1 MWERFRVC
9 LRISCKFSWR
19 DLVDFSE
26 ALGWDFDSRSDGE
39 TRFLLRVGSLRN
51 SLKRHPFWSAWEK
64 KVVGSALEIVKDAT
78 SAFWPDIFY
87 DICHSTQSLSWTH
100 TKWVLPGVHL
110 WTSGIWICPAS
121 IFRTQEGFWMLLDVG
136 WGYTGPRKRTV
147 CSCFRLG
154 FATPCI
160 WHRDRGVF
168 FIAQWCQVGQY
179 V

>member
-1 MWERFRVC
+1 MQIFMERSRWFFGGSGLGFWLPIWRRDPIFAEG
-9 LRISCKFSWR
+9 RISSKLIEEASF
-19 DLVDFSE
+19 LV
-26 ALGWDFDSRSDGE
+26 GMG
-39 TRFLLRVGSLRN
+39 
-51 SLKRHPFWSAWEK
+51 EK

-168 FIAQWCQVGQY
+168 SLHNGAKWAVCIEYNKQ
-179 V
+179 